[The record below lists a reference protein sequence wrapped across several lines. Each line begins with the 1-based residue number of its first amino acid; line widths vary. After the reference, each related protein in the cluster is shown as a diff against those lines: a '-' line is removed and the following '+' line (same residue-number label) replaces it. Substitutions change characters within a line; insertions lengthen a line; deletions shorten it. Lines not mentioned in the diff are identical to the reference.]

1 MTQRNSHGIS
11 GSVAEHKAAV
21 GLGLA
26 ALVAAAAGAYYLY
39 GNDKGTQRR
48 RKLKSWALR
57 MKADVMEQIEELKD
71 VNEEAYHKVVD
82 GIADKYRQL
91 KNVDPADV
99 AELAARMRMHWKDI
113 QRDISTVT
121 AGVTRRAASSPT
133 RKAKTV
139 RARKPKSSTKKSSG
153 GSSSN

>member
-1 MTQRNSHGIS
+1 MTQKNGHGIKES
-11 GSVAEHKAAV
+11 MAEHKAAV

-26 ALVAAAAGAYYLY
+26 AIVAAAAGAYYLY

-57 MKADVMEQIEELKD
+57 MKADVMEQIEELRD

-113 QRDISTVT
+113 QRDISSVT
-121 AGVTRRAASSPT
+121 GNTSRRAASSPT
-133 RKAKTV
+133 RRAKTV
-139 RARKPKSSTKKSSG
+139 RARRPKSSTKKTN
-153 GSSSN
+153 GSSTN